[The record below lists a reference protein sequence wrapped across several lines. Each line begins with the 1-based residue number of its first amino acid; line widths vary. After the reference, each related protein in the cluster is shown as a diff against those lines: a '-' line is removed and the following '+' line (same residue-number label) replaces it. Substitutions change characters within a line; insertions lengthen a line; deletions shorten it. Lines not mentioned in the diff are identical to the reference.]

1 MCGRY
6 YYDDYMWADLLEAFP
21 EVRAMIPKGF
31 HAPGD
36 ITPAMPALALA
47 EARSAAR
54 EAAGAA
60 RKLDAANLAAA
71 NLTWG
76 FPGRGGKLII
86 NARAESI
93 TERPTFADSVRE
105 RRCVMPAA
113 GFYEWDGNRQ
123 KVSFTL
129 PERPVLYLAGIW
141 RTYEGK
147 DGPEQRFVV
156 ITREANESMR
166 PVHDRMP
173 LMIAAEDVRE
183 WVCRPERAEVF
194 LKQPLPQLHAERE
207 YEQTTLF

>member
-6 YYDDYMWADLLEAFP
+6 YYDDYMWADLLETFP

-54 EAAGAA
+54 EAASVA
-60 RKLDAANLAAA
+60 RTLAPVK
-71 NLTWG
+71 LTWG

-173 LMIAAEDVRE
+173 LMIAAKDVRE
-183 WVCRPERAEVF
+183 WVCRPERAEDF